1 MAQTVIIDCRNVA
14 LRNRQGKT
22 SNKIKQLSMLLS
34 SELISRRRT
43 MQIAP
48 RVKKDTHL
56 TAAEKITKSRS
67 WLILHKPFWGVLCLK
82 PKIVISE
89 NQESGWTD
97 GRRVGYNPSW
107 VDTLSLRETI
117 SFMAHE
123 TGGHIGFGHHLRVQ
137 KRNRTVYNMAADYV
151 IDMILEKDGFTPIQG
166 YWLSDYR
173 FDNMT
178 SEAVYEILMK
188 ETKEKIKKAIADGKE
203 GEGILGGDNQHG
215 NIGTSMDMTD
225 LLDEQDKKDLKDL
238 LGDKEIDASNFFPNK
253 GCGEV
258 REMKGKDGKTLKG
271 AEKAEAEMERKI
283 SISQAASAARAAGKL
298 PGNIERLIDETI
310 KATVDWK
317 TQLRHFIGETIRNDY
332 TWARPN
338 RRYAASGLYMPSLYG
353 DDVLKIAVAI
363 DTSGSVR
370 SEELSQFTAE
380 LNMIRNEFK
389 CEVTRLYCDTQI
401 HNPRV
406 FEPDEELEFE
416 ARGFGGTDFRPP
428 FRWIEKNRDEPLSG
442 MIYFTDGYCWS
453 FPEEPEYPVMWALTS
468 EMEFNATFGDVVKID
483 LDS

>member
-1 MAQTVIIDCRNVA
+1 MIVFPKPIR
-14 LRNRQGKT
+14 
-22 SNKIKQLSMLLS
+22 
-34 SELISRRRT
+34 
-43 MQIAP
+43 P
-48 RVKKDTHL
+48 KKDTHL
-56 TAAEKITKSRS
+56 TAAQKITKSRS
-67 WLILHKPFWGVLCLK
+67 WLVLHKPFWGVLCLK

-89 NQESGWTD
+89 HQESGWTD

-137 KRNRTVYNMAADYV
+137 KRNHSVYNRATDYV
-151 IDMILEKDGFTPIQG
+151 IDMILEKDGFTPIDG

-178 SEAVYEILMK
+178 SEAVYEILIK
-188 ETKEKIKKAIADGKE
+188 EMQSKIKKMIADGKN
-203 GEGILGGDNQHG
+203 GEGVLSG
-215 NIGTSMDMTD
+215 NGQGENPSGGTSYPMDMTD
-225 LLDEQDKKDLKDL
+225 LLDEQDKQDLKDL
-238 LGDKEIDASNFFPNK
+238 IGDKKIDTGHFFPDK

-271 AEKAEAEMERKI
+271 AEKVEAEMERKI
-283 SISQAASAARAAGKL
+283 AISQAASAARAAGKL
-298 PGNIERLIDETI
+298 PGNIERLIDETM

-338 RRYAASGLYMPSLYG
+338 RRFVGSGLYMPSLYG

-363 DTSGSVR
+363 DTSGSV
-370 SEELSQFTAE
+370 SKEELSQFTAE

-389 CEVTRLYCDTQI
+389 CEVTRLYCDTQV
-401 HNPRV
+401 HAPKV

-428 FRWIEKNRDEPLSG
+428 FRWLEENRDEPLSG

-453 FPEEPEYPVMWALTS
+453 FPEEPEYPVMWTLTS
-468 EMEFNATFGDVVKID
+468 EIEFDAPFGDVVKID
-483 LDS
+483 FD